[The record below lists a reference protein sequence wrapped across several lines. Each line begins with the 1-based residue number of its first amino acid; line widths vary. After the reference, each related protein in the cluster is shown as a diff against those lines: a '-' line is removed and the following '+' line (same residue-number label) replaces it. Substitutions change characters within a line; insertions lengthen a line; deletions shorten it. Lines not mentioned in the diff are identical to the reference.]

1 MGRLH
6 CVRAVIAAF
15 FLDFLGRGARGV
27 VGGEYTRGS
36 ETGPGIG
43 GAEGEVDPVATGPGV
58 WGPRVVLWEL
68 GRGASPATTL
78 AARRVSTM
86 RVTRVWVAG
95 ALYFHFFTVAWV
107 PKRYTVGVGHR

>member
-1 MGRLH
+1 VGRLH
-6 CVRAVIAAF
+6 CVRAVIATF

-27 VGGEYTRGS
+27 VGGECARGL

-43 GAEGEVDPVATGPGV
+43 GAEGEADPVATGPGV

-78 AARRVSTM
+78 AAWRASTI
-86 RVTRVWVAG
+86 RATRV
-95 ALYFHFFTVAWV
+95 
-107 PKRYTVGVGHR
+107 

>member
-1 MGRLH
+1 MGGLH

-27 VGGEYTRGS
+27 VGGECTRGS

-43 GAEGEVDPVATGPGV
+43 GAEGEADPVATGPGV

-68 GRGASPATTL
+68 G
-78 AARRVSTM
+78 
-86 RVTRVWVAG
+86 
-95 ALYFHFFTVAWV
+95 
-107 PKRYTVGVGHR
+107 